1 MLELITLG
9 EIEAMELLDEAEDG
23 IDVVWRLELELAEL
37 EGLEALEDPRNEAVD
52 RTSELELELAVVNVT
67 NELDVIE
74 VPEEPTDD
82 EDEA

>member
-82 EDEA
+82 EDEV

>member
-23 IDVVWRLELELAEL
+23 IDVVWRLELELDEL
-37 EGLEALEDPRNEAVD
+37 ERLEALEDPRNEAVD